1 MRELSRKQEKSYID
15 GGASRGQMTPQ
26 NEKVKSLR
34 KNIDEGAW
42 ILY

>member
-15 GGASRGQMTPQ
+15 GRASRGQMTPQ
-26 NEKVKSLR
+26 NKKVKSLR